1 MEIRLYRLLK
11 YYKRRFTRQQYSTIK
26 GQIKKGD
33 LEGAYK
39 GIKKLIGG
47 TNAI

>member
-11 YYKRRFTRQQYSTIK
+11 YYKHRLTRQQYSTIK

-33 LEGAYK
+33 LDGAYK
-39 GIKKLIGG
+39 GLKKLI
-47 TNAI
+47 NIN